1 VVVAAR
7 TSDPGFVSAVSEGSA
22 APVATTREAAVT
34 RRTLVEVVVAAGL
47 VAAVLMAPLV
57 GWAALHRTAT
67 TARLSRAAAEELG
80 AKDAGLDP
88 RVFDRLSRIIPPR
101 ATYWVGASPRIRSS
115 TTRGAFPLWA
125 SGSLLP
131 RILVARPQAAGWVVT
146 WGYRPDRLPVEV
158 RDVRVLAVRTP
169 PRLPVYVARVVR

>member
-1 VVVAAR
+1 
-7 TSDPGFVSAVSEGSA
+7 VSALSEGSA
-22 APVATTREAAVT
+22 APVATTQEAAVT
-34 RRTLVEVVVAAGL
+34 RRTLVEVVVVAGL
-47 VAAVLMAPLV
+47 VAATLMAPLL

-67 TARLSRAAAEELG
+67 TARLSRSAADELG

-88 RVFDRLSRIIPPR
+88 TVFDRR